1 VAITPPPLR
10 ERKGDIPI
18 LAEYFLRK
26 FSIAVRRNV
35 NQITSEALAKMTA
48 YEWPGNVR
56 ELANAIEHAVVLG
69 SSTVIEATDLPSRFA
84 GEPLLP
90 ESDNLSYRDGV
101 NTARKELVIKALQRT
116 NGNRAAAARLLGLE
130 TKYFLRLMKSL
141 GVE

>member
-1 VAITPPPLR
+1 
-10 ERKGDIPI
+10 
-18 LAEYFLRK
+18 
-26 FSIAVRRNV
+26 
-35 NQITSEALAKMTA
+35 MTA